1 MDADD
6 GVKLMK
12 IEASD
17 LDFTGKRVLVTGA
30 ASGIGAAM
38 ARTFNAHGATMVLAD
53 RDAGGL
59 GKMHDE
65 LAASESVVFDQADLN
80 SIHTLAEVSGPVDVL
95 LNNAGVLWSG
105 SFADMPAYEM
115 DRVVTINFLGPM
127 RVAHAIGAGMLQRG
141 AGVIVNT
148 SSQLAFH
155 GSAERAV
162 YASTKAGIA
171 QFTKSIAAEWAPRGV
186 RVVAIAPGRTLT
198 NINSYLLDD
207 DVKRA
212 QALEGIP
219 AGRLAEAPEMA
230 RLALLLASD
239 VLGYVV
245 GETVISDGGYVLL

>member
-1 MDADD
+1 
-6 GVKLMK
+6 VK
-12 IEASD
+12 IEPSD

-38 ARTFNAHGATMVLAD
+38 ARTFHAHGATMVLAD
-53 RDAGGL
+53 RDAAGL
-59 GKMHDE
+59 EAMARE
-65 LAASESVVFDQADLN
+65 LQDSRAITFDQADLT
-80 SIHTLAEVSGPVDVL
+80 SIQAMAEAAGPVDVL
-95 LNNAGVLWSG
+95 LNNAGVLWAG
-105 SFADMPAYEM
+105 PFAEMPMAEL
-115 DRVVTINFLGPM
+115 DRVAVINFMGPM
-127 RVAHAIGAGMLQRG
+127 RVAHAVGLGMLERG

-198 NINSYLLDD
+198 NINSYLLEDGE
-207 DVKRA
+207 KRVE
-212 QALEGIP
+212 ALKGIP
-219 AGRLAEAPEMA
+219 NGRLAEAPEMA

>member
-1 MDADD
+1 
-6 GVKLMK
+6 MK

-38 ARTFNAHGATMVLAD
+38 ARTFHAHGALVVLAD
-53 RDAGGL
+53 RDADGL
-59 GKMHDE
+59 SRVAAE
-65 LAASESVVFDQADLN
+65 LTGSESVVFHQAELA
-80 SIHTLAEVSGPVDVL
+80 SIEALAEAAGAVDVL

-105 SFADMPAYEM
+105 PFAEMPMAEL
-115 DRVVTINFLGPM
+115 DRVVTINMLGPM
-127 RVAHAIGAGMLQRG
+127 RVAHAIGTAMLARG
-141 AGVIVNT
+141 TGVIVNT
-148 SSQLAFH
+148 ASQLAFH

-207 DVKRA
+207 PEKRA
-212 QALEGIP
+212 AAVEGIP
-219 AGRLAEAPEMA
+219 AGRLAEASEMA

-239 VLGYVV
+239 VLSYVV

>member
-1 MDADD
+1 
-6 GVKLMK
+6 MK
-12 IEASD
+12 IEERD
-17 LDFTGKRVLVTGA
+17 LDFSAKRVLVTGA

-38 ARTFNAHGATMVLAD
+38 ARTFHAHGASMLLTD
-53 RDAGGL
+53 RDESGLAEIAGDLPG
-59 GKMHDE
+59 
-65 LAASESVVFDQADLN
+65 SRSIIFDQADPA
-80 SIHTLAEVSGPVDVL
+80 SIQALAEVAGPVDVL

-105 SFADMPAYEM
+105 PFAEMPMAEL
-115 DRVVTINFLGPM
+115 DRVSTINFMGPM
-127 RVAHAIGAGMLQRG
+127 RVAHAVGLGMLRRG
-141 AGVIVNT
+141 TGVIVNT

-162 YASTKAGIA
+162 YAATKAGIA

-198 NINSYLLDD
+198 NLNRYLLDD
-207 DVKRA
+207 DAKRA
-212 QALEGIP
+212 EALRGIP
-219 AGRLAEAPEMA
+219 AGRLAEASEMA

>member
-1 MDADD
+1 
-6 GVKLMK
+6 VK
-12 IEASD
+12 IEPSD

-38 ARTFNAHGATMVLAD
+38 ARTFHAHGATMVLAD
-53 RDAGGL
+53 RDAAGL
-59 GKMHDE
+59 EAMARE
-65 LAASESVVFDQADLN
+65 LPDSRAITFDQADLT
-80 SIHTLAEVSGPVDVL
+80 SIQAMAEAAGPVDVL
-95 LNNAGVLWSG
+95 LNNAGVLWAG
-105 SFADMPAYEM
+105 PFAEMPMAEL
-115 DRVVTINFLGPM
+115 DRVAVINFMGPM
-127 RVAHAIGAGMLQRG
+127 RVAHAVGLGMLERG

-198 NINSYLLDD
+198 NINSYLLEDGE
-207 DVKRA
+207 KRVE
-212 QALEGIP
+212 ALKGIP
-219 AGRLAEAPEMA
+219 NGRLAEAPEMA

>member
-1 MDADD
+1 
-6 GVKLMK
+6 VK
-12 IEASD
+12 IELSD

-38 ARTFNAHGATMVLAD
+38 ARTFHGHGATMVLAD
-53 RDAGGL
+53 RDAAGL
-59 GKMHDE
+59 EAMARE
-65 LAASESVVFDQADLN
+65 LPDSRAITFDQADLA
-80 SIHTLAEVSGPVDVL
+80 SIQAMAEAAGPVDVL
-95 LNNAGVLWSG
+95 LNNAGVLWAG
-105 SFADMPAYEM
+105 PFAEMPMAEL
-115 DRVVTINFLGPM
+115 DRVAVINFMGPM
-127 RVAHAIGAGMLQRG
+127 RVAHAVGLGMLDRG

-198 NINSYLLDD
+198 NINSYLLEDGE
-207 DVKRA
+207 KRVE
-212 QALEGIP
+212 ALKGIP
-219 AGRLAEAPEMA
+219 NGRLAEAPEMA

>member
-1 MDADD
+1 
-6 GVKLMK
+6 MK

-17 LDFTGKRVLVTGA
+17 LDFTGRRVLVTGA

-38 ARTFNAHGATMVLAD
+38 ARTFHAHGAAMVLAD
-53 RDAGGL
+53 RDVDGL
-59 GKMHDE
+59 GEIKHE
-65 LAASESVVFDQADLN
+65 LPDSQSVVFDQADPA
-80 SIHTLAEVSGPVDVL
+80 SIQSLAEEAGPVDVL
-95 LNNAGVLWSG
+95 LNNAGVLWTG
-105 SFADMPAYEM
+105 PFAEMPMAEL
-115 DRVVTINFLGPM
+115 DRVTTINFLGPM
-127 RVAHAIGAGMLQRG
+127 RVAHAIGLGMLGRG

-148 SSQLAFH
+148 ASQLAFH

-198 NINSYLLDD
+198 NINSNLLDD
-207 DVKRA
+207 VEMRA
-212 QALEGIP
+212 RAVEGIP

>member
-1 MDADD
+1 
-6 GVKLMK
+6 MK

-17 LDFTGKRVLVTGA
+17 LDFTGKRALVTGA

-38 ARTFNAHGATMVLAD
+38 ARTFHAHGATMVLAD
-53 RDAGGL
+53 RDVDGL
-59 GKMHDE
+59 EKIQLE
-65 LAASESVVFDQADLN
+65 LPGSQSVAFDQAEPA
-80 SIHTLAEVSGPVDVL
+80 SILAMAESAGPVDVL
-95 LNNAGVLWSG
+95 LNNAGVLWAG
-105 SFADMPAYEM
+105 PFAEMPMVEM
-115 DRVVTINFLGPM
+115 DRVATINFLGPM
-127 RVAHAIGAGMLQRG
+127 RVAHAVGQGMLERG
-141 AGVIVNT
+141 GGVIVNT

-198 NINSYLLDD
+198 NINSYLLEDGE
-207 DVKRA
+207 KRA

-219 AGRLAEAPEMA
+219 AGRLAEASEMA

>member
-1 MDADD
+1 
-6 GVKLMK
+6 MK
-12 IEASD
+12 IDPSD

-38 ARTFNAHGATMVLAD
+38 AETFHGHGASLVLAD
-53 RDAGGL
+53 RDTVG
-59 GKMHDE
+59 
-65 LAASESVVFDQADLN
+65 LAAKERVLPGSLSVPFDQADLA
-80 SIHTLAEVSGPVDVL
+80 SIQAMAEAAGPVDVL
-95 LNNAGVLWSG
+95 LNNAGVLWAG
-105 SFADMPAYEM
+105 PFADMPMAEL
-115 DRVVTINFLGPM
+115 DRVATINFMGPM
-127 RVAHAIGAGMLQRG
+127 RVAHAVGLGMLDRG

-198 NINSYLLDD
+198 NINRYLLEDGE
-207 DVKRA
+207 KRA
-212 QALEGIP
+212 EALKGIP
-219 AGRLAEAPEMA
+219 AGRLAEASEMA

>member
-1 MDADD
+1 
-6 GVKLMK
+6 MK

-17 LDFTGKRVLVTGA
+17 LDFAGKRALVTGA

-38 ARTFNAHGATMVLAD
+38 ARTFHAHGATVILAD
-53 RDAGGL
+53 RDAAGL
-59 GKMHDE
+59 AEIQAE
-65 LAASESVVFDQADLN
+65 LAGSESVGFDQADLV
-80 SIHTLAEVSGPVDVL
+80 SIERLADAVGHVDIL
-95 LNNAGVLWSG
+95 LNNAGVLWAG
-105 SFADMPAYEM
+105 PFAEMPMVEM
-115 DRVVTINFLGPM
+115 DRLVTINMLGPM
-127 RVAHAIGAGMLQRG
+127 RVAHVIGQGMLARG
-141 AGVIVNT
+141 SGTIVNT

-162 YASTKAGIA
+162 YASTKAGLS

-207 DVKRA
+207 AEKHA
-212 QALEGIP
+212 LALEGIP
-219 AGRLAEAPEMA
+219 AGRLAEAHEMA

-245 GETVISDGGYVLL
+245 GETVVSDGGYVLR

>member
-1 MDADD
+1 
-6 GVKLMK
+6 VK
-12 IEASD
+12 IEAND
-17 LDFTGKRVLVTGA
+17 LDFTGRRVLVTGA

-38 ARTFNAHGATMVLAD
+38 ARTFHAHGATMILAD
-53 RDAGGL
+53 RDVVGL
-59 GKMHDE
+59 EKIQQE
-65 LAASESVVFDQADLN
+65 LPASQGVAFDQADLA
-80 SIHTLAEVSGPVDVL
+80 SIQALASAAGPVDVL

-105 SFADMPAYEM
+105 PFAEMPMAEM
-115 DRVVTINFLGPM
+115 DRVVTVNFLGPM
-127 RVAHAIGAGMLQRG
+127 RVAHAIGVSMLERG
-141 AGVIVNT
+141 TGVVVNT

-207 DVKRA
+207 EEKRA

-219 AGRLAEAPEMA
+219 VGRLAEASEMA

>member
-1 MDADD
+1 
-6 GVKLMK
+6 VK
-12 IEASD
+12 IEPSD

-38 ARTFNAHGATMVLAD
+38 ARTFHGHGATMVLAD
-53 RDAGGL
+53 RDAAGL
-59 GKMHDE
+59 EAMARE
-65 LAASESVVFDQADLN
+65 LPDSRAITFDQADLA
-80 SIHTLAEVSGPVDVL
+80 SIQAMAEAAGPVDVL
-95 LNNAGVLWSG
+95 LNNAGVLWAG
-105 SFADMPAYEM
+105 PFAEMPMAEL
-115 DRVVTINFLGPM
+115 DRVAVINFMGPM
-127 RVAHAIGAGMLQRG
+127 RVAHAVGLGMLDRG

-198 NINSYLLDD
+198 NINSYLLEDGE
-207 DVKRA
+207 KRVE
-212 QALEGIP
+212 ALKGIP
-219 AGRLAEAPEMA
+219 NGRLAEAPEMA

>member
-1 MDADD
+1 
-6 GVKLMK
+6 MK

-17 LDFTGKRVLVTGA
+17 LDFSGKRVLITGA

-38 ARTFNAHGATMVLAD
+38 ARTFHGHGATVVLAD
-53 RDAGGL
+53 RDAAGLDRMTEDLGG
-59 GKMHDE
+59 GTG
-65 LAASESVVFDQADLN
+65 VVFDQADLA
-80 SIHTLAEVSGPVDVL
+80 SIQALAGVAGVVDVL
-95 LNNAGVLWSG
+95 CNNAGVLWAG
-105 SFADMPAYEM
+105 PFAEMPM
-115 DRVVTINFLGPM
+115 DALDRLVTINLLGPM
-127 RVAHAIGAGMLQRG
+127 RVARVIGTGMLERG

-162 YASTKAGIA
+162 YASTKAGVT

-186 RVVAIAPGRTLT
+186 RVAAIAPGRTLT

-207 DVKRA
+207 AEKRA
-212 QALEGIP
+212 DAIEGIP
-219 AGRLAEAPEMA
+219 AGRLAEAHEMA

>member
-1 MDADD
+1 
-6 GVKLMK
+6 MK
-12 IEASD
+12 IEARD
-17 LDFTGKRVLVTGA
+17 LDFTGKRALVTGA

-38 ARTFNAHGATMVLAD
+38 ARTFHAHGATLILAD
-53 RDAGGL
+53 RDEAGL
-59 GKMHDE
+59 EKVQRE
-65 LAASESVVFDQADLN
+65 LPGSQGVVFDQAN
-80 SIHTLAEVSGPVDVL
+80 PASIQTLADTAGAVDVL
-95 LNNAGVLWSG
+95 LNNAGVLWAG
-105 SFADMPAYEM
+105 PFAEMPMEEM
-115 DRVVTINFLGPM
+115 DLLVAINFLGPM
-127 RVAHAIGAGMLQRG
+127 RVARAVGTGMLERG

-198 NINSYLLDD
+198 NINSSLLDD
-207 DVKRA
+207 PVKRA

-239 VLGYVV
+239 ILGYVV

>member
-1 MDADD
+1 
-6 GVKLMK
+6 MK

-38 ARTFNAHGATMVLAD
+38 ARTFHGHGATVVLAD
-53 RDAGGL
+53 RDEGGL
-59 GKMHDE
+59 EKIEHE
-65 LAASESVVFDQADLN
+65 LSGSHVQVFDQADPA
-80 SIHTLAEVSGPVDVL
+80 SILALAEAAGPVDIL
-95 LNNAGVLWSG
+95 LNNAGVLWAGPFSE
-105 SFADMPAYEM
+105 MPAEEL
-115 DRVVTINFLGPM
+115 DRVATINFLGPM
-127 RVAHAIGAGMLQRG
+127 RVAQAIGVGMLARG
-141 AGVIVNT
+141 TGVIVNT

-207 DVKRA
+207 AEKRA
-212 QALEGIP
+212 QALVGIP
-219 AGRLAEAPEMA
+219 AGRLAEASEMA

-245 GETVISDGGYVLL
+245 GETVVSDGGYVLL

>member
-1 MDADD
+1 
-6 GVKLMK
+6 VK
-12 IEASD
+12 IEARD
-17 LDFTGKRVLVTGA
+17 LDFTGKTVLVTGA

-38 ARTFNAHGATMVLAD
+38 ARTFHAHGASLVLAD
-53 RDAGGL
+53 RDVDGL
-59 GKMHDE
+59 EAIRSD
-65 LAASESVVFDQADLN
+65 LPASQIVVFDQADPA
-80 SIHTLAEVSGPVDVL
+80 SILALAESAGPVDVL
-95 LNNAGVLWSG
+95 LNNAGVLWAG
-105 SFADMPAYEM
+105 PFAEMPMAEM

-127 RVAHAIGAGMLQRG
+127 RVAHAIGLGMLERG
-141 AGVIVNT
+141 GGVIVNT
-148 SSQLAFH
+148 ASQLAFH

-207 DVKRA
+207 ADKHA